1 MTQSRLDAWETV
13 EAARLRARL
22 FEWML
27 QHHDRLAGLLAGGP
41 GDWRG
46 LAGAPAAEGLAD
58 RAGDPPSP
66 ETVRKTWLRACR
78 FVAARRRPDPAAPAG
93 PAPGE
98 APPRAGAAEPAPA
111 GEALREL
118 APEEVA
124 LVGPHRAV
132 RVEY

>member
-1 MTQSRLDAWETV
+1 MTQSRLEAWETI

-27 QHHDRLAGLLAGGP
+27 QHHDRLAGLLAGGS
-41 GDWRG
+41 GDWQG
-46 LAGAPAAEGLAD
+46 LAGALAAEGLAD
-58 RAGDPPSP
+58 PAGAPPSP

-78 FVAARRRPDPAAPAG
+78 FVAARRRPGPAAP
-93 PAPGE
+93 
-98 APPRAGAAEPAPA
+98 AEPAPA